1 MHSTSAPSEGRR
13 FDGASARARSVSVS
27 RTAEA
32 LLLAGAAY
40 ADEVPLGVLRRDSAR
55 DRLTLHRT
63 DFPDWRLVLPAG
75 DEWAD
80 LPRLHGMSRRQWGWL
95 GGSIAGV
102 AAFIAVFALFGN
114 RILMLAA
121 PLVPQSVTQPMGRN
135 YAEMIAGGDK
145 ACVSPAGEEALAKL
159 VARVRPGTGFVEP
172 VQVRVADIP
181 DTNAFTFPGG
191 QVIILAGLLHDAG
204 GPDEVAGVLAHEFGH
219 VQKRHANQALIR
231 HFGLD
236 VFLQGLGG
244 NLGSMAATGLFLT
257 NSRDAEREADA
268 EAIAMLHDAGVSTL
282 GTARFFARMEGKAG
296 GKADGLATLAA
307 THPSDAS
314 REGNF
319 TKAAVGRRT
328 TPALSEADWRALRA
342 ICRDAGGGE
351 AGGAENSRRS

>member
-1 MHSTSAPSEGRR
+1 MHSTSAPSEGRL
-13 FDGASARARSVSVS
+13 FDGASARARSVAVS

-32 LLLAGAAY
+32 LALAGPDY
-40 ADEVPLGVLRRDSAR
+40 ADEVPLGLLRQDQAR

-63 DFPDWRLVLPAG
+63 DYPDWRLVLPAAAAN
-75 DEWAD
+75 DWAD
-80 LPRLHGMSRRQWGWL
+80 VAKLHGMSRRQWGGL

-102 AAFIAVFALFGN
+102 AAFIALFALFGN

-121 PLVPQSVTQPMGRN
+121 PLVPQSVTQPIGRN

-145 ACVSPAGEEALAKL
+145 ACVSPAGEAALAKL
-159 VARVRPGTGFVEP
+159 VARVRPRTGFVEP

-244 NLGSMAATGLFLT
+244 NLGSVAATGLFLT

-296 GKADGLATLAA
+296 GKAGSLATLAA

-319 TKAAVGRRT
+319 KKAAVGRRT
-328 TPALSEADWRALRA
+328 TPALSDGDWRALKA
-342 ICRDAGGGE
+342 ICRDAGEVERVGE
-351 AGGAENSRRS
+351 

>member
-1 MHSTSAPSEGRR
+1 MHSTSAPSEGRL
-13 FDGASARARSVSVS
+13 FDGASARARSVSAS
-27 RTAEA
+27 RTADA
-32 LLLAGAAY
+32 LLLAGGDY
-40 ADEVPLGVLRRDSAR
+40 ADEVPLGVLRRDRAR

-121 PLVPQSVTQPMGRN
+121 PLVPQSVTQKIGRN

-145 ACVSPAGEEALAKL
+145 ACLSPEGQAALAKL
-159 VARVRPGTGFVEP
+159 VARVRPRTGFVEP
-172 VQVRVADIP
+172 VEVRVANIP

-191 QVIILAGLLHDAG
+191 QVIILAGLLQKAE

-244 NLGSMAATGLFLT
+244 SLGSVAATGLFLT

-268 EAIAMLHDAGVSTL
+268 EAIAMLHDADVSTL
-282 GTARFFARMEGKAG
+282 GTARFFARMEGKSG
-296 GKADGLATLAA
+296 GKAGGLATLAA
-307 THPSDAS
+307 THPSDSS
-314 REGNF
+314 RERNF
-319 TKAAVGRRT
+319 KAAAVRRRT
-328 TPALSEADWRALRA
+328 TPALSAGEWRALQA
-342 ICRDAGGGE
+342 ICQYKGKG
-351 AGGAENSRRS
+351 SR